1 MPHCPLFG
9 VAHHQEQLSVI
20 LYKAL
25 LLHKK
30 DFAYECL
37 ETGDIFIDGYTLL
50 RMIYVV
56 VKPNPNI
63 IVDVNLQST

>member
-9 VAHHQEQLSVI
+9 VAQHQEQLSVI

-25 LLHKK
+25 HLHKK

-37 ETGDIFIDGYTLL
+37 ETGDIFFDGYTLL

-63 IVDVNLQST
+63 IVDVNLQAT